1 MRALIMIVLLAGV
14 LIGLPAPA
22 LADPLT
28 VEVAADPPVVST
40 VLGDHFEVSTEVKN
54 TGTKPTGEILAHL
67 NVASIEGSVYVDPED
82 WSSERSQQLSL
93 KPGESRELSW
103 EIQAVNSGQFAAY
116 VVVVPFGG
124 SVNGNEQLN
133 ISPLV
138 KVDVAQ
144 RTTLTAGGALP
155 VVLMVPLLTGVAAGT
170 ALFRVRRRRGA
181 GT

>member
-1 MRALIMIVLLAGV
+1 MRALIMVLLLTGLLGV
-14 LIGLPAPA
+14 LPAPA
-22 LADPLT
+22 LADPLN
-28 VEVAADPPVVST
+28 VQVVADPPVVST
-40 VLGDHFEVSTEVKN
+40 VLGDHFEISTEIRN
-54 TGTKPTGEILAHL
+54 TGNKPTGEILAHL
-67 NVASIEGSVYVDPED
+67 NVASIEGTVYVDPED

-103 EIQAVNSGQFAAY
+103 EIQAVNSGRFAAY

-124 SVNGNEQLN
+124 AVNGNENLT

-155 VVLMVPLLTGVAAGT
+155 VVLMVPLLTGVAAG
-170 ALFRVRRRRGA
+170 AAWFRIRRRRA
-181 GT
+181 TGT